1 VYEDEIVVEKRRVLK
16 EELVV
21 KKNAVD
27 DAQSAAGNLRKDKIS
42 GDKSEPPNQSPA
54 DERR

>member
-1 VYEDEIVVEKRRVLK
+1 V
-16 EELVV
+16 
-21 KKNAVD
+21 AA
-27 DAQSAAGNLRKDKIS
+27 AQLAAGNLRKDKIS